1 MGRHL
6 VLTVHGIG
14 EQKPGETVDAVVGA
28 ATTRFPGI
36 DRVPVT
42 VERDL
47 IQLAEEEFDGT
58 SRNAKLFPMHL
69 RRVRP
74 VDGDDETLFAEVYWA
89 DRSPAPV
96 GPFRTI
102 FDLLRVVLGLGYLA
116 MDNVEN
122 NRGWFPTGV
131 VHLFTWVF
139 YGLVAPLNA
148 ILAIFFGLLVFFD
161 GSESVIAF
169 VAKILLGMDFDPSR
183 FQSLSIVQ
191 SDLSR
196 ELRQWYEIPLSWVFF
211 FQWALSLGLGLLTMI
226 RANTYVVRIFGR
238 GLAALGAVTLLFWE
252 YDAFGGILHGDS
264 YFDTHLVSHLT
275 NLDTYITYSIST
287 LGIAW
292 AVVVMLSLMSYCT
305 LIFRQEHHP
314 SHIRED
320 HRNIYPSICA
330 AMLLFWMIIS
340 GATWMALAEWAHE
353 NSNTFDVESVD
364 LVNYYFVG
372 PMGELLDVLSVA
384 FVGLMAM
391 VPLGVALA
399 AVRAMNKEL
408 LYKQHELGSR
418 VILNLAIQWLLFG
431 ALLTIAVSMLDYAY
445 YWGGSDY
452 LSGSC
457 SRLIDATN
465 SLGQALRCIRD
476 VGNSIAAI
484 AMLILFVILYRFSEF
499 VAKGL
504 GVVRDIVTYAVMREC
519 MWRSSVAERREN
531 FEERNA
537 IDARFR
543 RVLYYGAE
551 ALKPDRI
558 TVISHSQG
566 TVITTQMLQNTWVK
580 RKIAKLAEV
589 RPSGQAPDV
598 LLVTMGSPVTH
609 IYRRYFRHF
618 FQVALA
624 DMPERTIWHNI
635 HRSDD
640 FVGTTIDGVDGLA
653 GNWAVPAGGHTGYF
667 TDFHVWDRLW
677 NKVGFR
683 LF

>member
-148 ILAIFFGLLVFFD
+148 MLALGAGLLLVD
-161 GSESVIAF
+161 VTALNI
-169 VAKILLGMDFDPSR
+169 VA
-183 FQSLSIVQ
+183 
-191 SDLSR
+191 SDVPAAR
-196 ELRQWYEIPLSWVFF
+196 RDWTDIPLIWVF
-211 FQWALSLGLGLLTMI
+211 LLHGLLTLGVGVVTAA
-226 RANTYVVRIFGR
+226 RANTYLVRIFGR
-238 GLAALGAVTLLFWE
+238 GMTVLGVVMLFLWE
-252 YDAFGGILHGDS
+252 YGIFGGDFCDHVTCETAAKGQFANLDAF
-264 YFDTHLVSHLT
+264 V
-275 NLDTYITYSIST
+275 TYSVAT
-287 LGIAW
+287 LGVSWA
-292 AVVVMLSLMSYCT
+292 AVVVLALTSYLT
-305 LIFRQEHHP
+305 LIFQSAAAPPETP
-314 SHIRED
+314 VG
-320 HRNIYPSICA
+320 HRNIYPSICT
-330 AMLLFWMIIS
+330 AMILFWMVIS
-340 GATWMALAEWAHE
+340 SAIWMG
-353 NSNTFDVESVD
+353 FVE
-364 LVNYYFVG
+364 LVETTAPKTEESASSQSSPTPEETGNKG
-372 PMGELLDVLSVA
+372 LELLNTYFADPMNQAMGTLSIT
-384 FVGLMAM
+384 FVGLILL
-391 VPLGVALA
+391 VLVAVLIV
-399 AVRAMNKEL
+399 AVRVFNKQL
-408 LYKQHELGSR
+408 LYKQGELGSR
-418 VILNLAIQWLLFG
+418 IILNIALQWAFFI
-431 ALLTIAVSMLDYAY
+431 ALSLIAVFIVYDTHHGTSMSEEDARCVLAEAT
-445 YWGGSDY
+445 GSFDQAVIC
-452 LSGSC
+452 LQEVVSP
-457 SRLIDATN
+457 IAT
-465 SLGQALRCIRD
+465 A
-476 VGNSIAAI
+476 
-484 AMLILFVILYRFSEF
+484 AMLGLFVLIYNFSSV
-499 VAKGL
+499 VAGGL
-504 GVVRDIVTYAVMREC
+504 GVVRDIVTYAVVRNC
-519 MWRSSVAERREN
+519 KWLSSVEERRPN
-531 FEERNA
+531 FHERNA